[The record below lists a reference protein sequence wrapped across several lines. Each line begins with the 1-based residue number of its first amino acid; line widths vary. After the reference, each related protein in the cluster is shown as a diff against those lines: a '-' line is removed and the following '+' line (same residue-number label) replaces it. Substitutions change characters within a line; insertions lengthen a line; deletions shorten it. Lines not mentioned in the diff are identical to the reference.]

1 MNKVKRE
8 SVELVNISHDHKPS
22 GESKIRQKRE
32 KQKNKNKNK
41 INVESQRK
49 IKIVDGEKQR
59 SD

>member
-32 KQKNKNKNK
+32 KNKKTK
-41 INVESQRK
+41 TK
-49 IKIVDGEKQR
+49 TKLM
-59 SD
+59 